1 MQYFCQMNKA
11 LFFLLLT
18 LSACGTKQQQ
28 PEQTQSKKEETRFF
42 DVRHYITT
50 DLEDIKKTPY
60 YIYKLDIVN
69 GKKDSTTVTAA
80 EAADFANGFLT
91 PDINDPA
98 IKQYYKENIFQDR
111 TINSFTITY
120 TTTNKDLEIQ
130 NLDVLLKED
139 GSTVKRLFIRKF
151 LNENDTARMEQW
163 SWKPGESFEVNRL
176 ITPENKQEISH
187 RTIIVWN
194 EK

>member
-11 LFFLLLT
+11 ALFLLLT
-18 LSACGTKQQQ
+18 FSACGTKHN
-28 PEQTQSKKEETRFF
+28 PEDTKKQESRFF
-42 DVRHYITT
+42 DVKHYITT
-50 DLEDIKKTPY
+50 DLEDIKKTAY

-69 GKKDSTTVTAA
+69 GKKDSTTITPT
-80 EAADFANGFLT
+80 EAADFANGFLS
-91 PDINDPA
+91 PNINDPT
-98 IKQYYKENIFQDR
+98 IKQYYQENIFQDQ
-111 TINSFTITY
+111 TINSFTISY
-120 TTTNKDLEIQ
+120 TTTNKDLEVQ
-130 NLDVLLKED
+130 NLDVILKED
-139 GSTVKRLFIRKF
+139 GETVKRLFIRKF
-151 LNENDTARMEQW
+151 LNENDTARIEQW